1 MLYDFL
7 KRAIDIIGSSI
18 ILAVF
23 FPIILTAAI
32 LIKITSQGPVIYT
45 PLRVGRN
52 GKLFEMLKFRSM
64 YMYKINGKFVHAKKY
79 LEANPKLMRQYRQN
93 SFKLTHDPRVTPIGK
108 FIRKFSIDEL
118 PQLVNVLH
126 GDMSLV
132 GPRAYQKDELTH
144 QQRVYPHTKKYVKVI
159 LEARPGASGPWQV
172 SGRSFIN
179 FDKRVVMDAKYVQ
192 RKSIFY
198 DLWIILR
205 TPIAMITGR
214 GAV

>member
-7 KRAIDIIGSSI
+7 KRTIDIIGSLI
-18 ILAVF
+18 ILVVF
-23 FPIILTAAI
+23 SPIILIAAI
-32 LIKITSQGPVIYT
+32 LIKITSPGPAIYT
-45 PLRVGRN
+45 PLRVGRY
-52 GKLFEMLKFRSM
+52 GKLFKMLKFRSM

-79 LEANPKLMRQYRQN
+79 LEKNPKLMREYQEN

-118 PQLVNVLH
+118 PQLINVLK

-132 GPRAYQKDELTH
+132 GPRAYQEDELTH

-179 FDKRVVMDAKYVQ
+179 FDKRVIMDAKYVQ
-192 RKSIFY
+192 KRSVLY
-198 DLWIILR
+198 DLWIMIK